1 MAEEMSK
8 DTASKADH
16 EPTAKTEQPA
26 GKPAK
31 AEPETTDKPV
41 AKAEDSPKT
50 EQPVGKPAKVEPE
63 TKDKAVAKAEGSPK
77 AKKLAGKPAKAK
89 PKIKDKPEAK
99 TAATVAV
106 KSEGPAT
113 STSQKP
119 APDGPATTASEKK
132 SSEPAFAAISG
143 GTKNAAARPGAGP
156 SSASGGGSWALS
168 RAAAWVPVVILG
180 LVIVIGFP
188 LLIDS
193 HGDKIAD
200 LRAELDAERRAIAAY
215 PNAAAALEAIRTEQA
230 DVVARLV
237 ATKAEA
243 DALAARRVEAEEQL
257 TALDERFEAQGGEIE
272 AQIAALK
279 GERNRL
285 DGLVRATGDD
295 LQAAMALIE
304 AARGRMSQ

>member
-8 DTASKADH
+8 DTASKVDH
-16 EPTAKTEQPA
+16 EPTAKTEPKAEQPAGKPAKAKPETKDKPEAKAEGSPTAEQPA

-31 AEPETTDKPV
+31 AEPET
-41 AKAEDSPKT
+41 
-50 EQPVGKPAKVEPE
+50 
-63 TKDKAVAKAEGSPK
+63 KDR
-77 AKKLAGKPAKAK
+77 
-89 PKIKDKPEAK
+89 PEAK
-99 TAATVAV
+99 AVVTAAV

-113 STSQKP
+113 STSEKP
-119 APDGPATTASEKK
+119 TPDEPAATAREEKP
-132 SSEPAFAAISG
+132 SEPASAAVG
-143 GTKNAAARPGAGP
+143 DGAKHAAARPSVGP

-168 RAAAWVPVVILG
+168 RAAAWVLVVILG
-180 LVIVIGFP
+180 LVIGIGFP
-188 LLIDS
+188 QLIDS
-193 HGDKIAD
+193 HGDEITD
-200 LRAELDAERRAIAAY
+200 LRAQLDAERRAIAAY
-215 PNAAAALEAIRTEQA
+215 PNAAVALEAIRTEQA
-230 DVVARLV
+230 DVEAQLD

-257 TALDERFEAQGGEIE
+257 AALDERLEAQAGEIE
-272 AQIAALK
+272 AQIATLK

>member
-1 MAEEMSK
+1 MAEEK
-8 DTASKADH
+8 FEDAASKADY
-16 EPTAKTEQPA
+16 EPTAKTE
-26 GKPAK
+26 
-31 AEPETTDKPV
+31 

-63 TKDKAVAKAEGSPK
+63 TKDKAGAKAEGSPK

-119 APDGPATTASEKK
+119 TPDGPTTTASEKK
-132 SSEPAFAAISG
+132 PSEPAFAAVGG
-143 GTKNAAARPGAGP
+143 GTKNAAAMPGAGP
-156 SSASGGGSWALS
+156 SSASGRGSWLLS
-168 RAAAWVPVVILG
+168 RAAAWVLVVILG

-215 PNAAAALEAIRTEQA
+215 PNAAAALEAILTE
-230 DVVARLV
+230 
-237 ATKAEA
+237 TPP
-243 DALAARRVEAEEQL
+243 
-257 TALDERFEAQGGEIE
+257 
-272 AQIAALK
+272 
-279 GERNRL
+279 
-285 DGLVRATGDD
+285 VRALPAT
-295 LQAAMALIE
+295 
-304 AARGRMSQ
+304 